1 MRAATSWKVRLR
13 GISVIAFAVCPTL
26 WACGQV
32 AVGDDKGTGIV
43 SVPVLVETRSGE
55 LAYDLSANDFSLK
68 DNGIEQRISLDQGMS
83 PRALSLVLVIQTGH
97 GAASQLETITHPEA
111 LVDSVLTNSQN
122 EMAVISFDSRPQV
135 LQGLTHESSDV
146 SNSMASITAG
156 NSGSALFDAI
166 HMAVKLLQASPDQN
180 RKVIVLISGEHDHG
194 SNASDT
200 ASLIR
205 DVSASD
211 ASVYSLCF
219 RAGKKSLFAKLSS
232 LNPLAMTASAMQ
244 RNAPEGLAQLT
255 GGEFYRF
262 DSQKVFGDRSIEIAN
277 HISNRYVLEFHPSH
291 PDPGFHSLQV
301 EVGYSKMDIL
311 SARTGYWIADSNA
324 SPGGGRQ
331 R

>member
-1 MRAATSWKVRLR
+1 
-13 GISVIAFAVCPTL
+13 
-26 WACGQV
+26 
-32 AVGDDKGTGIV
+32 
-43 SVPVLVETRSGE
+43 
-55 LAYDLSANDFSLK
+55 
-68 DNGIEQRISLDQGMS
+68 
-83 PRALSLVLVIQTGH
+83 
-97 GAASQLETITHPEA
+97 
-111 LVDSVLTNSQN
+111 
-122 EMAVISFDSRPQV
+122 
-135 LQGLTHESSDV
+135 
-146 SNSMASITAG
+146 
-156 NSGSALFDAI
+156 
-166 HMAVKLLQASPDQN
+166 MAVKLLQASPENN
-180 RKVIVLISGEHDHG
+180 RKVIVLISGEHDHD

-219 RAGKKSLFAKLSS
+219 RPGKKSLFGKLSS
-232 LNPLAMTASAMQ
+232 LNPMAMTASAMQ

-301 EVGYSKMDIL
+301 EIGYSKMDIL
-311 SARTGYWIADSNA
+311 SARTGYWMADSNV
-324 SPGGGRQ
+324 SLGRGGQ